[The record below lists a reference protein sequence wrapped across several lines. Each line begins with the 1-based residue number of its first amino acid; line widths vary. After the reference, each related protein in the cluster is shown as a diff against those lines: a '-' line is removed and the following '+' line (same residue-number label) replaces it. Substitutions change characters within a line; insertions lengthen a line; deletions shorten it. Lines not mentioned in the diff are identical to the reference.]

1 MFHCHENGV
10 KTLNVEESFLLTGK
24 RSVRHIFCGSGG
36 THRKRGVFV
45 IGGKLCIGFADG
57 VFQLRLEGSVDN
69 PLADLARPLSQAG

>member
-24 RSVRHIFCGSGG
+24 RSVRHIFCSSGG
-36 THRKRGVFV
+36 THRKRSVFV

-69 PLADLARPLSQAG
+69 PLADLRARFRKAG